1 MLLRTGI
8 FFSYSKEKDFFN
20 VLAVRTKGLAFRLY
34 GQSLLFLFVI
44 RVASTIFAASKTR
57 AMVSYCLYKK
67 LIIMANTSD
76 ISRGMILNLE
86 GSLYTIIEFGEN
98 KTARA
103 AAKVWAKLKGV
114 DNNRS
119 IEKTWNSGDTIFPV
133 RVERRYYQF
142 LYKDDT
148 GYNFMDNETFEQVAL
163 PENTIDA
170 PQYLKE
176 GQEVGVLINTEND
189 QVLGAEMPDKI
200 VLLVTYTEPGLR
212 GDTATRTLKPATLE
226 TGASINVPLFVNEGE
241 LIRINTKTGEYVERV
256 KE

>member
-1 MLLRTGI
+1 M
-8 FFSYSKEKDFFN
+8 
-20 VLAVRTKGLAFRLY
+20 VL
-34 GQSLLFLFVI
+34 S
-44 RVASTIFAASKTR
+44 
-57 AMVSYCLYKK
+57 
-67 LIIMANTSD
+67 
-76 ISRGMILNLE
+76 LE
-86 GSLYTIIEFGEN
+86 GSLYTVVEFGEN

-133 RVERRYYQF
+133 RIEKRYYQF
-142 LYKDDT
+142 LYKDDG

-163 PENTIDA
+163 QEHTIDA

-176 GQEVGVLINTEND
+176 GQEVGVMINTDND
-189 QVLGAEMPDKI
+189 QVLGAELPDKI
-200 VLLVTYTEPGLR
+200 VLQVIYTEPGMR
-212 GDTATRTLKPATLE
+212 GDTATRTLKPAKLE
-226 TGASINVPLFVNEGE
+226 TGAGVNVPLFVNEGE